1 MKDPKNKKPLLK
13 KQILLILG
21 PTGAAVLVLLVILLA
36 RSFAGKGDATTVSN
50 DQPDT
55 LEAESASAQPETQ
68 RFSEPVSLTV
78 SMAGDCTLG
87 KDEAFIHYLSSEI
100 CISDSDTEDP
110 FPVPECS
117 PASG

>member
-1 MKDPKNKKPLLK
+1 MVNFKKSLQKEENPMKDPKNKKPLLK

-55 LEAESASAQPETQ
+55 LEAERRPVPSLRLSASPN
-68 RFSEPVSLTV
+68 RCPSR
-78 SMAGDCTLG
+78 
-87 KDEAFIHYLSSEI
+87 
-100 CISDSDTEDP
+100 
-110 FPVPECS
+110 
-117 PASG
+117 

>member
-13 KQILLILG
+13 KQMLLILG

-68 RFSEPVSLTV
+68 RFSEPVSLTAWPGTARWEKTRP
-78 SMAGDCTLG
+78 STIA
-87 KDEAFIHYLSSEI
+87 
-100 CISDSDTEDP
+100 
-110 FPVPECS
+110 
-117 PASG
+117 PASTPTMICTVPPIFSRM

>member
-78 SMAGDCTLG
+78 SMAGGLHAG
-87 KDEAFIHYLSSEI
+87 KR
-100 CISDSDTEDP
+100 
-110 FPVPECS
+110 
-117 PASG
+117 